1 MALDPKGPI
10 TQLHGVGPQLPQTLA
25 KLGLHRPIDLLLHLP
40 FRYQDRSQVHPI
52 ASLNPGS
59 EALISGQIISTRVI
73 FGRQRSLE
81 LVVRDTSGEIRLR
94 FFHFSKFQQ
103 AAIERSDYIQAF
115 GSVRFYGNKLTM
127 SHPEYQTFGDEPP
140 APTPDLTPVYPT
152 TQGLGQQRL
161 RKLCKQICALPWPDV
176 AGAPYATLQALHAP
190 SNLEAVPALQEQ
202 LAIDELSAFYVLMK
216 GRALKRN
223 QERATALTE
232 SSPLAAQLTANLG
245 FTLTAAQQRVADE
258 IATDLAKPLPMLRL
272 VQGDVGSGKT
282 IVAAFA
288 ALRAIHNG
296 GQAALMA
303 PTELLAEQHAQNF
316 RQWLEPLGIRCALL
330 TGQMSAKQ
338 QREGLAEVADG
349 TAQVVIGTHAL
360 FQERVTFHRLVL
372 VIIDE
377 QHRFGVHQRMS
388 LQGKGGHPHQLVM
401 TATPIPR
408 TLTMTLYADMD
419 VSIIDELPKGRQ
431 PITTHTVS
439 QDNRPKL
446 VERLHRVLQSR
457 QQAFWVCTL
466 IEDSDEIDA
475 QSAESTLDALTQA
488 LPEHRIALLHGRMKG
503 DEKVALMQ
511 AFKRHDIDLLVAT
524 TVVEVGVDVPN
535 ATQMIIE
542 NAERLGLAQLHQLR
556 GRVGRGDLASRCFLL
571 FKPGLSAA
579 AKHRLNAMRESQ
591 DGFYLAEQ
599 DLKLRGPGDILG
611 TRQAGEESFRIA
623 DLSVHAHLMPR
634 VMQRSEVLMAAD
646 EHSAGAAELQQLLE
660 MWAPADDR
668 HLNV

>member
-1 MALDPKGPI
+1 
-10 TQLHGVGPQLPQTLA
+10 VG
-25 KLGLHRPIDLLLHLP
+25 D
-40 FRYQDRSQVHPI
+40 
-52 ASLNPGS
+52 

-81 LVVRDTSGEIRLR
+81 LVVRDASGEIRLR
-94 FFHFSKFQQ
+94 FFHFSKYQQ
-103 AAIERSDYIQAF
+103 AAIERSDFIQAF
-115 GSVRFYGNKLTM
+115 GGVRFYGNKLTM
-127 SHPEYQTFGDEPP
+127 SHPEYQTFAEEPP

-161 RKLCKQICALPWPDV
+161 RKLCKQLCALPWPDI

-190 SNLEAVPALQEQ
+190 TALESVPALQEQ

-223 QERATALTE
+223 HERATALTE
-232 SSPLAAQLTANLG
+232 SSPLAAHLTANLG

-316 RQWLEPLGIRCALL
+316 RQWLEPLGIQCALL

-338 QREGLAEVADG
+338 QREGLAHVADG

-419 VSIIDELPKGRQ
+419 VSVIDELPKGRQ

-475 QSAESTLDALTQA
+475 QSAESTLAALTQA

-511 AFKRHDIDLLVAT
+511 AFKRHEIDLLVAT

-556 GRVGRGDLASRCFLL
+556 GRVGRGNLASRCFLL

-634 VMQRSEVLMAAD
+634 VIQRSEALMAAD
-646 EHSAGAAELQQLLE
+646 EHSPAAAELQQLLE

>member
-1 MALDPKGPI
+1 
-10 TQLHGVGPQLPQTLA
+10 
-25 KLGLHRPIDLLLHLP
+25 
-40 FRYQDRSQVHPI
+40 
-52 ASLNPGS
+52 
-59 EALISGQIISTRVI
+59 
-73 FGRQRSLE
+73 
-81 LVVRDTSGEIRLR
+81 
-94 FFHFSKFQQ
+94 
-103 AAIERSDYIQAF
+103 
-115 GSVRFYGNKLTM
+115 M

-140 APTPDLTPVYPT
+140 VPTPDLTPVYPT

-176 AGAPYATLQALHAP
+176 AGAPYATLQALHVP
-190 SNLEAVPALQEQ
+190 SNLEAVPELQEQ

-316 RQWLEPLGIRCALL
+316 RQWLEPLGIQCALL

-475 QSAESTLDALTQA
+475 QSAESTLAALTQA

-503 DEKVALMQ
+503 DEKIALMQ
-511 AFKRHDIDLLVAT
+511 AFKRHEIDLLVAT

-556 GRVGRGDLASRCFLL
+556 GRVGRGNLASRCFLL

-634 VMQRSEVLMAAD
+634 VMQRSEALMAAD

>member
-10 TQLHGVGPQLPQTLA
+10 TQLYGVGPQLAQTLA

-40 FRYQDRSQVHPI
+40 FRYQDQSQVRPI
-52 ASLNPGS
+52 AGLNVGD

-73 FGRQRSLE
+73 FGSQRSLE
-81 LVVRDTSGEIRLR
+81 LVVRDVSGEIRLR
-94 FFHFSKFQQ
+94 FFHFSKYQQ
-103 AAIERSDYIQAF
+103 AAIERSNYIQAF
-115 GSVRFYGNKLTM
+115 GSVRFFGNKLTV
-127 SHPEYQTFGDEPP
+127 SHPEYQTFAEEPS

-190 SNLEAVPALQEQ
+190 TDLESVPALQEQ

-258 IATDLAKPLPMLRL
+258 IAKDLAKPLPMLRL

-316 RQWLEPLGIRCALL
+316 RQWLEPLGVQCALL

-338 QREGLAEVADG
+338 QREGLAHVADG

-360 FQERVTFHRLVL
+360 FQERVTFRRLVL
-372 VIIDE
+372 AIIDE

-419 VSIIDELPKGRQ
+419 VSVIDELPKGRQ

-439 QDNRPKL
+439 QDNRAKL

-475 QSAESTLDALTQA
+475 QSAESTLAALTQA

-511 AFKRHDIDLLVAT
+511 AFKRHEIDLLVAT

-556 GRVGRGDLASRCFLL
+556 GRVGRGNLASRCFLL

-634 VMQRSEVLMAAD
+634 VIQRSEALMAAD
-646 EHSAGAAELQQLLE
+646 EHSAAAAELQQLLE

>member
-10 TQLHGVGPQLPQTLA
+10 TQLHGVGPQLAQTLA

-40 FRYQDRSQVHPI
+40 FRYQDRSQVRPI

-316 RQWLEPLGIRCALL
+316 RQWLEPLGIQCALL

-475 QSAESTLDALTQA
+475 QSAESTLAALTQA

-503 DEKVALMQ
+503 DEKSSAY
-511 AFKRHDIDLLVAT
+511 A
-524 TVVEVGVDVPN
+524 GVQ
-535 ATQMIIE
+535 T
-542 NAERLGLAQLHQLR
+542 
-556 GRVGRGDLASRCFLL
+556 
-571 FKPGLSAA
+571 
-579 AKHRLNAMRESQ
+579 
-591 DGFYLAEQ
+591 
-599 DLKLRGPGDILG
+599 
-611 TRQAGEESFRIA
+611 
-623 DLSVHAHLMPR
+623 PR
-634 VMQRSEVLMAAD
+634 NR
-646 EHSAGAAELQQLLE
+646 SAGR
-660 MWAPADDR
+660 DHR
-668 HLNV
+668 G

>member
-1 MALDPKGPI
+1 MVLNPKGPI
-10 TQLHGVGPQLPQTLA
+10 TQLHGVGPQLAQAMA

-40 FRYQDRSQVHPI
+40 FRYQDRSRISPI
-52 ASLNPGS
+52 SSLKS
-59 EALISGQIISTRVI
+59 ADEALISGRIISTRVI
-73 FGRQRSLE
+73 FGKQRSLE
-81 LVVRDTSGEIRLR
+81 VVVRDSSGELKLR
-94 FFHFSKFQQ
+94 FFHFSKYQHT
-103 AAIERSDYIQAF
+103 ALERSGYIQAF
-115 GSVRFYGNKLTM
+115 GSVRFYGSALTM
-127 SHPEYQTFGDEPP
+127 SHPEYRTFDEAPSP
-140 APTPDLTPVYPT
+140 PTPELTPVYPT

-161 RKLCKQICALPWPDV
+161 RKLCKQLCAMSWPETP
-176 AGAPYATLQALHAP
+176 GTPYATLRALHTP
-190 SNLEAVPALQEQ
+190 TDLRSVPKLQEQ

-216 GRALKRN
+216 GRALKRS
-223 QERATALTE
+223 QERATALVET
-232 SSPLAAQLTANLG
+232 SPLDAQLTANLG
-245 FTLTAAQQRVADE
+245 FELTHAQRRVSEE
-258 IATDLAKPLPMLRL
+258 IAHDLAKPLPMLRL

-288 ALRAIHNG
+288 AIRAIHNH

-303 PTELLAEQHAQNF
+303 PTELLAEQHAHNF
-316 RQWLEPLGIRCALL
+316 RQWLEPLGIECVLL
-330 TGQMSAKQ
+330 TGQMPAKQ
-338 QREGLAEVADG
+338 QREGLAQVADG

-360 FQERVTFHRLVL
+360 FQERVAFRRLVL

-419 VSIIDELPKGRQ
+419 VSVIDELPKGRQ

-439 QDNRPKL
+439 QDNRAKL
-446 VERLHRVLQSR
+446 VERLNGVLHAG

-475 QSAESTLDALTQA
+475 QSAETTVTALTQA
-488 LPEHRIALLHGRMKG
+488 LPDHRIALLHGRMKS
-503 DEKVALMQ
+503 DAKVALMQ
-511 AFKRHDIDLLVAT
+511 AFKRHEIDLLVAT

-535 ATQMIIE
+535 ATQMVIE

-556 GRVGRGDLASRCFLL
+556 GRVGRGTLASRCFLL
-571 FKPGLSAA
+571 FKPGLSGA

-623 DLSVHAHLMPR
+623 DLSVHAHLMPK
-634 VMQRSEVLMAAD
+634 VVQRSEALMNAA
-646 EHSAGAAELQQLLE
+646 ENSAGAAELQQLLE

-668 HLNV
+668 HLHV

>member
-10 TQLHGVGPQLPQTLA
+10 TQLHGVGPQLAQTLA

-40 FRYQDRSQVHPI
+40 FRYQDRSQVRPI
-52 ASLNPGS
+52 ASLNVGD

-73 FGRQRSLE
+73 FGRRRSLE
-81 LVVRDTSGEIRLR
+81 LVVRDVSGEIRLR
-94 FFHFSKFQQ
+94 FFHFSKYQQ
-103 AAIERSDYIQAF
+103 AAIERSNYIQAF
-115 GSVRFYGNKLTM
+115 GSVRFFGNKLTV
-127 SHPEYQTFGDEPP
+127 SHPEYQTFGDEPS

-190 SNLEAVPALQEQ
+190 TDLESVPALQEQ

-258 IATDLAKPLPMLRL
+258 IAKDLAKPLPMLRL

-316 RQWLEPLGIRCALL
+316 RQWLEPLDIQCALL
-330 TGQMSAKQ
+330 TGQMSAKH
-338 QREGLAEVADG
+338 QREGLAHVADG

-360 FQERVTFHRLVL
+360 FQDRVTFHRLVL

-419 VSIIDELPKGRQ
+419 VSVIDELPKGRQ

-439 QDNRPKL
+439 QDNRAKL

-475 QSAESTLDALTQA
+475 QSAESTLAALTQA
-488 LPEHRIALLHGRMKG
+488 VPEHRIALLHGRMKG

-511 AFKRHDIDLLVAT
+511 AFKHHEIDLLVAT
-524 TVVEVGVDVPN
+524 SVVEVGVDVPN

-556 GRVGRGDLASRCFLL
+556 GRVGRGNLASRCFLL

-634 VMQRSEVLMAAD
+634 VIQRSEALIAAD
-646 EHSAGAAELQQLLE
+646 EHSAAAAELQQLLE

>member
-1 MALDPKGPI
+1 MVLNPKGPI
-10 TQLHGVGPQLPQTLA
+10 TQLHGVGPQLAQAMA

-40 FRYQDRSQVHPI
+40 FRYQDRSRISPI
-52 ASLNPGS
+52 SSLKS
-59 EALISGQIISTRVI
+59 ADEALISGRVISTRVI
-73 FGRQRSLE
+73 FGKQRSLE
-81 LVVRDTSGEIRLR
+81 VVVRDSSGELKLR
-94 FFHFSKFQQ
+94 FFHFSKYQHT
-103 AAIERSDYIQAF
+103 ALERSGYIQAF
-115 GSVRFYGNKLTM
+115 GSVRFYGSALTM
-127 SHPEYQTFGDEPP
+127 SHPEYRTFDEAPSP
-140 APTPDLTPVYPT
+140 PTPELTPVYPT

-161 RKLCKQICALPWPDV
+161 RKLCKQLCAMSWPETP
-176 AGAPYATLQALHAP
+176 GTPYTTLRALHTP
-190 SNLEAVPALQEQ
+190 TDLRSVPKLQEQ

-216 GRALKRN
+216 GRALRRN
-223 QERATALTE
+223 QERATALVET
-232 SSPLAAQLTANLG
+232 SPLDAQLTANLG
-245 FTLTAAQQRVADE
+245 FELTHAQRRVSEE
-258 IATDLAKPLPMLRL
+258 IAHDLAKPLPMLRL

-288 ALRAIHNG
+288 AIRAIHNH

-303 PTELLAEQHAQNF
+303 PTELLAEQHAHNF
-316 RQWLEPLGIRCALL
+316 RQWLEPLGIECVLL
-330 TGQMSAKQ
+330 TGQMPAKQ
-338 QREGLAEVADG
+338 QREGLAQVADG

-360 FQERVTFHRLVL
+360 FQERVAFRRLVL

-419 VSIIDELPKGRQ
+419 VSVIDELPKGRQ

-439 QDNRPKL
+439 QDNRAKL
-446 VERLHRVLQSR
+446 VERLNGVLHAG

-475 QSAESTLDALTQA
+475 QSAETTVTALTQA
-488 LPEHRIALLHGRMKG
+488 LPDHRIALLHGRMKS
-503 DEKVALMQ
+503 DAKVALMQ
-511 AFKRHDIDLLVAT
+511 AFKRHEIDLLVAT

-535 ATQMIIE
+535 ATQMVIE

-556 GRVGRGDLASRCFLL
+556 GRVGRGTLASRCFLL
-571 FKPGLSAA
+571 FKPGLSGA

-623 DLSVHAHLMPR
+623 DLSVHAHLMPK
-634 VMQRSEVLMAAD
+634 VVQRSEALMNAA
-646 EHSAGAAELQQLLE
+646 ENSAGAAELQQLLE

-668 HLNV
+668 HLHV

>member
-10 TQLHGVGPQLPQTLA
+10 TQLHGVGPQLTQTLA

-40 FRYQDRSQVHPI
+40 FRYQDRSQVRPI

-475 QSAESTLDALTQA
+475 QSAESTLSALTQA

-511 AFKRHDIDLLVAT
+511 AFKRHEIDLLVAT

-556 GRVGRGDLASRCFLL
+556 GRVGRGNLASRCFLL

-634 VMQRSEVLMAAD
+634 VMQRSEALMAAD

>member
-10 TQLHGVGPQLPQTLA
+10 TQLHGVGPQLTQTLA

-40 FRYQDRSQVHPI
+40 FRYQDRSQVRPI

-140 APTPDLTPVYPT
+140 APPPDLTPVYPT

-475 QSAESTLDALTQA
+475 QSAESTLAALTQA

-511 AFKRHDIDLLVAT
+511 AFKRHEIDLLVAT

-556 GRVGRGDLASRCFLL
+556 GRVGRGNLASRCFLL

-634 VMQRSEVLMAAD
+634 VMQRSEALMAAD
-646 EHSAGAAELQQLLE
+646 EHSARAAELQQLLE

>member
-10 TQLHGVGPQLPQTLA
+10 TQLHGVGPQLTQTLA

-40 FRYQDRSQVHPI
+40 FRYQDRSQVRPI

-81 LVVRDTSGEIRLR
+81 LVVRDTSGEMRLR

-419 VSIIDELPKGRQ
+419 VSIIDELPRGRQ

-457 QQAFWVCTL
+457 QQAFWICTL

-511 AFKRHDIDLLVAT
+511 AFKRHEIDLLVAT

-556 GRVGRGDLASRCFLL
+556 GRVGRGNLASRCFLL

-634 VMQRSEVLMAAD
+634 VMQRSEALMAAD

>member
-10 TQLHGVGPQLPQTLA
+10 TQLHGVGPQLAQTLA

-40 FRYQDRSQVHPI
+40 FRYQDRSQVRPI

-140 APTPDLTPVYPT
+140 VPTPDLTPVYPT
-152 TQGLGQQRL
+152 TQGLGQHRL

-223 QERATALTE
+223 QARATALTE

-316 RQWLEPLGIRCALL
+316 RQWLEPLGIQCALL

-349 TAQVVIGTHAL
+349 TARVVIGTHAL

-475 QSAESTLDALTQA
+475 QSAESTLAALTQA

-511 AFKRHDIDLLVAT
+511 AFKRHEIDLLVAT

-556 GRVGRGDLASRCFLL
+556 GRVGRG
-571 FKPGLSAA
+571 
-579 AKHRLNAMRESQ
+579 
-591 DGFYLAEQ
+591 
-599 DLKLRGPGDILG
+599 
-611 TRQAGEESFRIA
+611 T
-623 DLSVHAHLMPR
+623 
-634 VMQRSEVLMAAD
+634 
-646 EHSAGAAELQQLLE
+646 
-660 MWAPADDR
+660 WPADVFCFSNPD
-668 HLNV
+668 

>member
-10 TQLHGVGPQLPQTLA
+10 TQLHGVGPQLAQTLA

-40 FRYQDRSQVHPI
+40 FRYQDRSQVRPI

-140 APTPDLTPVYPT
+140 VPTPDLTPVYPT

-475 QSAESTLDALTQA
+475 QSAESTLAALTQA

-511 AFKRHDIDLLVAT
+511 AFKRHEIDLLVAT

-556 GRVGRGDLASRCFLL
+556 GRVGRGNLASRCFLL

-634 VMQRSEVLMAAD
+634 VMQRSEALMAAD

>member
-10 TQLHGVGPQLPQTLA
+10 TQLHGVGPQLAQTLA

-40 FRYQDRSQVHPI
+40 FRYQDRSQVRPI
-52 ASLNPGS
+52 ASLNVGD

-81 LVVRDTSGEIRLR
+81 LVVRDVSGEIRLR
-94 FFHFSKFQQ
+94 FFHFSKYQQ
-103 AAIERSDYIQAF
+103 AAIERSNYIQAF
-115 GSVRFYGNKLTM
+115 GSVRFFGNKLTV
-127 SHPEYQTFGDEPP
+127 SHPEYQTFGDEPS

-190 SNLEAVPALQEQ
+190 TDLESVPALQEQ

-258 IATDLAKPLPMLRL
+258 IAKDLAKPLPMLRL

-316 RQWLEPLGIRCALL
+316 RQWLEPLDIQCALL
-330 TGQMSAKQ
+330 TGQMSAKH
-338 QREGLAEVADG
+338 QREGLAHVADG

-419 VSIIDELPKGRQ
+419 VSVIDELPTGRQ

-439 QDNRPKL
+439 QDNRAKL

-475 QSAESTLDALTQA
+475 QSAESTLAALTQA

-511 AFKRHDIDLLVAT
+511 AFKRHEIDLLVAT

-556 GRVGRGDLASRCFLL
+556 GRVGRGNLASRCFLL

-634 VMQRSEVLMAAD
+634 VIQRSEALIAAD
-646 EHSAGAAELQQLLE
+646 EHSAAAAELQQLLE

>member
-1 MALDPKGPI
+1 
-10 TQLHGVGPQLPQTLA
+10 
-25 KLGLHRPIDLLLHLP
+25 
-40 FRYQDRSQVHPI
+40 
-52 ASLNPGS
+52 
-59 EALISGQIISTRVI
+59 
-73 FGRQRSLE
+73 
-81 LVVRDTSGEIRLR
+81 
-94 FFHFSKFQQ
+94 
-103 AAIERSDYIQAF
+103 
-115 GSVRFYGNKLTM
+115 
-127 SHPEYQTFGDEPP
+127 
-140 APTPDLTPVYPT
+140 
-152 TQGLGQQRL
+152 
-161 RKLCKQICALPWPDV
+161 
-176 AGAPYATLQALHAP
+176 
-190 SNLEAVPALQEQ
+190 
-202 LAIDELSAFYVLMK
+202 MK
-216 GRALKRN
+216 GRALKRS
-223 QERATALTE
+223 QERATALTKD
-232 SSPLAAQLTANLG
+232 SPLQAQLTANLG
-245 FTLTAAQQRVADE
+245 FELTAAQQRVANE
-258 IATDLAKPLPMLRL
+258 IASDLAKPLPMLRL

-288 ALRAIHNG
+288 AIRAIHNG

-316 RQWLEPLGIRCALL
+316 RQWLAPLGIQCTLL

-338 QREGLAEVADG
+338 QREGLAQVSDG
-349 TAQVVIGTHAL
+349 AAQVVIGTHAL
-360 FQERVTFHRLVL
+360 FQERVVFHRLVL

-431 PITTHTVS
+431 PINTHTVS
-439 QDNRPKL
+439 QDNRAKI
-446 VERLHRVLQSR
+446 VERLYRVLQAR

-475 QSAESTLDALTQA
+475 QSAESTLAALIQA
-488 LPEHRIALLHGRMKG
+488 LPEQRIALLHGRMKG

-511 AFKRHDIDLLVAT
+511 AFKRHEIDLLVAT

-556 GRVGRGDLASRCFLL
+556 GRVGRGTLASRCFLL
-571 FKPGLSAA
+571 FKPGLSEA

-634 VMQRSEVLMAAD
+634 VIQRSEALMAAH
-646 EHSAGAAELQQLLE
+646 EQSAAGKELQQLLE

>member
-10 TQLHGVGPQLPQTLA
+10 TQLHGVGPQLTQTLA

-40 FRYQDRSQVHPI
+40 FRYQDRSQVRPI

-140 APTPDLTPVYPT
+140 APPPDLTPVYPT

-419 VSIIDELPKGRQ
+419 VSIIDELPRGRQ

-475 QSAESTLDALTQA
+475 QSAESTLAALTQA

-511 AFKRHDIDLLVAT
+511 AFKRHEIDLLVAT

-556 GRVGRGDLASRCFLL
+556 GRVGRGNLASRCFLL

-634 VMQRSEVLMAAD
+634 VMQRSEALMAAD

>member
-10 TQLHGVGPQLPQTLA
+10 TQLHGVGPQLAQTLA

-40 FRYQDRSQVHPI
+40 FRYQDRSQVRPI

-232 SSPLAAQLTANLG
+232 SGPLAAQLTANLG

-475 QSAESTLDALTQA
+475 QSAESTLAALTQA

-511 AFKRHDIDLLVAT
+511 AFKRHEIDLLVAT

-556 GRVGRGDLASRCFLL
+556 GRVGRGNLASRCFLL

-634 VMQRSEVLMAAD
+634 VMQRSEALMAAD

>member
-10 TQLHGVGPQLPQTLA
+10 TQLHGVGPQLAQTLA

-40 FRYQDRSQVHPI
+40 FRYQDRSQVRPI

-81 LVVRDTSGEIRLR
+81 LVVRDISGEIRLR

-419 VSIIDELPKGRQ
+419 VSIIDELPRGRQ

-439 QDNRPKL
+439 QENRPKL

-475 QSAESTLDALTQA
+475 QSAESTLAALTQA

-511 AFKRHDIDLLVAT
+511 AFKRHEIDLLVAT

-556 GRVGRGDLASRCFLL
+556 GRVGRG
-571 FKPGLSAA
+571 
-579 AKHRLNAMRESQ
+579 
-591 DGFYLAEQ
+591 
-599 DLKLRGPGDILG
+599 
-611 TRQAGEESFRIA
+611 T
-623 DLSVHAHLMPR
+623 
-634 VMQRSEVLMAAD
+634 
-646 EHSAGAAELQQLLE
+646 
-660 MWAPADDR
+660 WPADVFCFSNPD
-668 HLNV
+668 

>member
-10 TQLHGVGPQLPQTLA
+10 TQLHGVGPQLTQTLA

-40 FRYQDRSQVHPI
+40 FRYQDRSQVRPI

-190 SNLEAVPALQEQ
+190 SSLEAVPALQEQ

-475 QSAESTLDALTQA
+475 QSAESTLAALTQA

-511 AFKRHDIDLLVAT
+511 AFKRHEIDLLVAT

-556 GRVGRGDLASRCFLL
+556 GRVGRGNLASRCFLL

-634 VMQRSEVLMAAD
+634 VMQRSEALMAAD

>member
-10 TQLHGVGPQLPQTLA
+10 TQLHGVGPQLTQTLA

-40 FRYQDRSQVHPI
+40 FRYQDRSQVRPI

-81 LVVRDTSGEIRLR
+81 LVVRDTSGEMRLR

-419 VSIIDELPKGRQ
+419 VSIIDELPRGRQ

-475 QSAESTLDALTQA
+475 QSAESTLAALTQA

-511 AFKRHDIDLLVAT
+511 AFKRHEIDLLVAT

-556 GRVGRGDLASRCFLL
+556 GRVGRGNLASRCFLL

-634 VMQRSEVLMAAD
+634 VMQRSEALMAAD